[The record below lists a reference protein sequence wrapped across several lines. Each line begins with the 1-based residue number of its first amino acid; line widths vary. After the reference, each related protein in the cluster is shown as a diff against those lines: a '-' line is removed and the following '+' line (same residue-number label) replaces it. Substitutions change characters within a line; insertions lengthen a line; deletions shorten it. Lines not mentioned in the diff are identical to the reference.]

1 MKEFITYEEYGA
13 IGDGETNDF
22 FAMKRAHIAANE
34 MGLPVRGTPGKTY
47 LITDTEVDGV
57 AESIPVM
64 TDVDMCGATVIVD
77 DRDICWCEENNKKH
91 NTTTFEVKSPYDSV
105 GVDEEHIAAINA
117 RGGII
122 RGVTKKIDTGLGFP
136 AMLVV
141 TNSNTKHYKRYGYNA
156 NQGSPQKELILV
168 DKDGNIDE
176 STSVLY
182 DFEAVTSITAYRI
195 DLPVLTIKNW
205 NIISRA
211 SQINIVDKYYS
222 INRGIRFTRPNVYV
236 TNVRHKIT
244 DEILKG
250 TIVDGVPFIGH
261 SYNSFFQM
269 HITHNVTFEDCTFQS
284 RAYYL
289 QGTYEIGGWMSNAI
303 TFKNCD
309 QYNFFKGDKEYPLMP
324 SFGLWWGVAG
334 TNSCKN
340 MVYDSCKLTR
350 FDAHQG
356 IVNGVIR
363 NCEIASIRL
372 TGGGDMLIEGTK
384 IYNWDIGNTLQL
396 REDYGCTWRGTLT
409 IKDSEIVDVKGNSA
423 LTAVIV
429 TRSAN
434 HDYGYKTYF
443 PNVIIDNLKIG
454 NAKPEVNLFSDFPM
468 NPNAGG
474 FYYRSIY
481 DPNLAVEGAPAPD
494 GKPNVNPY
502 TPPEFI
508 KVINN
513 ENNGYVLTVPNV
525 PFFRDTEITGVTRV
539 EPTKEQ
545 TEFIPYSG

>member
-1 MKEFITYEEYGA
+1 MKEFITYEEFGA
-13 IGDGETNDF
+13 KGDGVTNDF
-22 FAMKRAHIAANE
+22 FAMKAAHIAANE
-34 MGLPVRGTPGKTY
+34 SGLPIRGTEGKTY
-47 LITDTEVDGV
+47 LITDTELDGV
-57 AESIPVM
+57 AESIPIM
-64 TDVDMCGATVIVD
+64 TDVDWCGATIVVD
-77 DRDICWCEENNKKH
+77 DRDIMWCEGNNKKH
-91 NTTTFEVKSPYDSV
+91 NTTCFLVKSPYDSV
-105 GVDEEHIAAINA
+105 SVAKEYIDAINSE
-117 RGGII
+117 GGII
-122 RGVTKKIDTGLGFP
+122 RGKTRKINTGLGFP
-136 AMLVV
+136 AMLVLN
-141 TNSNTKHYKRYGYNA
+141 NSNTMHYKRYGA
-156 NQGSPQKELILV
+156 NNNPGSAQKELIIV
-168 DKDGNIDE
+168 DAEGNIDE
-176 STSVLY
+176 KTPILY
-182 DFEAVTSITAYRI
+182 DFETVTSITAYRI
-195 DLPVLTIKNW
+195 DLPTLTIKNGL
-205 NIISRA
+205 IISRA

-222 INRGIRFTRPNVYV
+222 INRGIRFSRPNTYV

-250 TIVDGVPFIGH
+250 TLVDGVPFIGH

-269 HITHNVTFEDCTFQS
+269 HLTHNVCFEDCTFQS

-289 QGTYEIGGWMSNAI
+289 QGTYEIGGWMSNLI
-303 TFKNCD
+303 CFNNCD

-340 MVYDSCKLTR
+340 MIYENCKLTR

-356 IVNGVIR
+356 VVNGVIR
-363 NCEIASIRL
+363 NCEIGSIRL

-434 HDYGYKTYF
+434 HDFGYKTYF
-443 PNVIIDNLKIG
+443 PNVVIDNLKIG
-454 NAKPEVNLFSDFPM
+454 NAKPLVNLFSDFSMKP
-468 NPNAGG
+468 NPRG

-481 DPNLAVEGAPAPD
+481 DPTLAVAGEPD
-494 GKPNVNPY
+494 ALGNVNVNPY

-508 KVINN
+508 TVINN
-513 ENNGYVLTVPNV
+513 ENNGYELVIPDV
-525 PFFRDTEITGVTRV
+525 PFFRDTKITGVKI
-539 EPTKEQ
+539 TKADPKFLEVN
-545 TEFIPYSG
+545 